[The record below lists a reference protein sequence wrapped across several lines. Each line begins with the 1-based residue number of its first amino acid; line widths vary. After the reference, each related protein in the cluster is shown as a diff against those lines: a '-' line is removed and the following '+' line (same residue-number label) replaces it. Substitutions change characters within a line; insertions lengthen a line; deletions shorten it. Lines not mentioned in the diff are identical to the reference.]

1 MGDLVRALGI
11 SAGILIP
18 VVIFIVLI
26 SIAVVRRGETGEADA
41 GHHVPGSLA
50 HVTATATATTAAAP
64 APKAAKPSGPVSQ
77 EVSVA
82 EILLFGT
89 GLFVLSIL
97 ALLALSLIQHLN

>member
-41 GHHVPGSLA
+41 GHDVPGSLVHA
-50 HVTATATATTAAAP
+50 NATAAAAAP

>member
-1 MGDLVRALGI
+1 MSDVARALGI

-26 SIAVVRRGETGEADA
+26 TIAVVRRGETGEADA
-41 GHHVPGSLA
+41 GHDVPTSLA
-50 HVTATATATTAAAP
+50 QANATAAAP
-64 APKAAKPSGPVSQ
+64 AAKAAKPTGPVNE
-77 EVSVA
+77 EVSVS

-97 ALLALSLIQHLN
+97 ALLALSLIQHMN